1 MLSADHLRVSV
12 PGKELCRDL
21 SLEMKPGEC
30 WVILGCNGSGKT
42 SLLHALAG
50 FQKPAGGRVA
60 LDGVAL
66 EALPLRE
73 AARKMGALLQE
84 DAPVFSGSVLEY
96 VLLGRFPHIGSLT
109 PSQDDLDFAR
119 ANLARLSLTPLESR
133 SLATLSGGERQRVR
147 IAMLLTQDP
156 QVFFLD
162 EPLQHLDLPHQIE
175 TMKCFSQLA
184 RGQGRLVVMVL
195 HDISWASRYCDH
207 AILMFGE
214 GRTSC
219 GSTADQLDLRN
230 LEDLYQC
237 RIKMLSGDSNYYFP
251 DIE

>member
-1 MLSADHLRVSV
+1 MLRANRLRVSV
-12 PGKELCRDL
+12 PGRELCRDL
-21 SLEMKPGEC
+21 TLEMKRGEC
-30 WVILGCNGSGKT
+30 WVILGRNGSGKT
-42 SLLHALAG
+42 SLLHALIG
-50 FQKPAGGRVA
+50 FQKPAGGGVS

-73 AARKMGALLQE
+73 AARKMGALLQD

-109 PSQDDLDFAR
+109 PDSNDLDFAR
-119 ANLARLSLTPLESR
+119 ANLARMSLTPLESR
-133 SLATLSGGERQRVR
+133 SLSTLSGGERQRAR

-156 QVFFLD
+156 QIFFLD

-184 RGQGRLVVMVL
+184 REQERLVIMVL
-195 HDISWASRYCDH
+195 HDISWASSYCDH

-214 GRTSC
+214 GK
-219 GSTADQLDLRN
+219 TASGTCASQLDLHS
-230 LEDLYQC
+230 LEELYQC
-237 RIKMLSGDSNYYFP
+237 RIKMLSDGSNYYFP